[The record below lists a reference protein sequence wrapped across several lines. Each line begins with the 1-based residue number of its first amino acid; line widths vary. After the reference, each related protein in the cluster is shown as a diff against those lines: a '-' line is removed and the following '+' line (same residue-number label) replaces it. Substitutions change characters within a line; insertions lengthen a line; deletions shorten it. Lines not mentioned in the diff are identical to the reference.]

1 MFLPTADG
9 RYQLDQQSIGGVPK
23 LVGRF
28 ATREA
33 ALANVRSGS
42 NYRLT
47 DRETGTR
54 FTARQD
60 RPGVITLIDAAG
72 TVTRIKKP
80 GTVPSLGLA
89 RKPLERG
96 FAVNRNASGQP
107 VPTIT
112 GADDPAFARLLDVA
126 RRGAAMNAANRDG
139 R

>member
-1 MFLPTADG
+1 MFQPTPDG
-9 RYQLDQQSIGGVPK
+9 RYQLDQQAIGGVPK

-42 NYRLT
+42 TYRLT
-47 DRETGTR
+47 DGDTGAR

-96 FAVNRNASGQP
+96 FAVNRLASRQP

-112 GADDPAFARLLDVA
+112 GADDPALVPFLDVA
-126 RRGAAMNAANRDG
+126 KRGAAMNAANRTEG
-139 R
+139 